1 MSQQIEVNGRKH
13 DERCAHAK
21 SDVCQCACGG
31 RYHGLSTG
39 RIARDQKTK
48 KPLFILQGEKSYQG
62 KSHGDL
68 NWEVNV
74 TNGIETIP
82 LNKRL
87 DLVNHSPDGFAWG
100 YGGSGPSQLALALL
114 ADALEDD
121 KLALSYYQT
130 FKWEKIATI
139 NQDIDWSM
147 SAKEI
152 KEWVQEQILKRS
164 IPMEESH

>member
-39 RIARDQKTK
+39 RIA
-48 KPLFILQGEKSYQG
+48 
-62 KSHGDL
+62 
-68 NWEVNV
+68 
-74 TNGIETIP
+74 TIP

-139 NQDIDWSM
+139 NQDIDWS
-147 SAKEI
+147 
-152 KEWVQEQILKRS
+152 
-164 IPMEESH
+164 